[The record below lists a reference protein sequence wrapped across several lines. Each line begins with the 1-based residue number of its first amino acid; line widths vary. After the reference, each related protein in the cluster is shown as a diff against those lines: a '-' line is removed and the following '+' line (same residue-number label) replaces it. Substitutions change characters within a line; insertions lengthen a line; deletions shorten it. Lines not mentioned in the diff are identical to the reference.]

1 MLCFMT
7 HPTKITNL
15 LYLFSKKYCIQ
26 PGILNNRTCW
36 FLSWLPLEK
45 EYQPMYRPKISNS

>member
-7 HPTKITNL
+7 HPTKIPNL